1 MVCLG
6 TSDDQCNSADPS
18 KLQCG
23 LTFSST
29 FAYTASCASG
39 RCCLFIVCMNSP
51 GYSCGGSRT
60 MSYDSTFAFS
70 FLDSILAG
78 IVVGSVALLV
88 CCCAGCYCCCCRR
101 KKKADENTVEW
112 GGSKTGQQQFQGQ
125 YQGPPPQ
132 YQGQHQGPPP
142 QYQGQYQGPP
152 PQYQGQYQ
160 GPPPPV
166 VYQQQQQY
174 NQGPPQGYQQQY
186 SISQPQIYQTQQPQ
200 QQQYTSHQA
209 YQESSS
215 QQMKGFPQRG
225 PIWERRDQ

>member
-1 MVCLG
+1 MKVCLG

-23 LTFSST
+23 ITFTST

-39 RCCLFIVCMNSP
+39 RCCLFVICMNLP

-60 MSYDSTFAFS
+60 MSYDSTFAFT
-70 FLDSILAG
+70 FLDSVLAG

-88 CCCAGCYCCCCRR
+88 CCCAACYCCCCRR
-101 KKKADENTVEW
+101 KKKADEKSAVEW
-112 GGSKTGQQQFQGQ
+112 GGNRTGQQQFQE
-125 YQGPPPQ
+125 
-132 YQGQHQGPPP
+132 
-142 QYQGQYQGPP
+142 QYQGPP

-160 GPPPPV
+160 GPPPPS
-166 VYQQQQQY
+166 VYQQQY
-174 NQGPPQGYQQQY
+174 NQGQPQGYQQQY
-186 SISQPQIYQTQQPQ
+186 QISQPQSYQGNFQQPQ

-209 YQESSS
+209 YQESS

-225 PIWERRDQ
+225 PIWERRDGN